1 MFLVVFVSQ
10 WSAKRSRKK
19 TLAHQSLLTRRSS
32 CRTFTSVPISVPTG
46 VVLAAAITTRTI
58 PERRFIATVV
68 KMVTLIQN
76 GGRARLQRRRVK
88 RIQKQMMMEVVFLA
102 PLVVRL
108 QVKGCTHG
116 ELKLRNEKETAFV
129 NLYRSRKQ
137 RSLLVAMF
145 LHGRSCIVSSAR
157 DSVVLVGIGS
167 TNLI

>member
-1 MFLVVFVSQ
+1 
-10 WSAKRSRKK
+10 
-19 TLAHQSLLTRRSS
+19 
-32 CRTFTSVPISVPTG
+32 
-46 VVLAAAITTRTI
+46 
-58 PERRFIATVV
+58 
-68 KMVTLIQN
+68 
-76 GGRARLQRRRVK
+76 
-88 RIQKQMMMEVVFLA
+88 MMMVVVVLA

>member
-58 PERRFIATVV
+58 PERRVIATVV

-88 RIQKQMMMEVVFLA
+88 LQVV
-102 PLVVRL
+102 LVVRL
-108 QVKGCTHG
+108 QVEGRTHG
-116 ELKLRNEKETAFV
+116 ELKLRNEKETTFV

>member
-88 RIQKQMMMEVVFLA
+88 LQVV
-102 PLVVRL
+102 LVVRL
-108 QVKGCTHG
+108 QVEGRTHG
-116 ELKLRNEKETAFV
+116 ELKLRNEKETTFV

>member
-46 VVLAAAITTRTI
+46 VVLAAVITTRTI

-68 KMVTLIQN
+68 KMVTLIQS

-88 RIQKQMMMEVVFLA
+88 LQVVV
-102 PLVVRL
+102 LVVRL
-108 QVKGCTHG
+108 QVEGRTHG
-116 ELKLRNEKETAFV
+116 ELKLRNEKETTFV